1 MLRNGPLQTFDT
13 AEAGWAVNPKVYNDN
28 NTHLF
33 AYWTVDGMKNTGCF
47 DLTCP
52 GFVQTSSEV
61 VLGGDISDLYG
72 SDITIQISKDPY
84 TSNWFLR
91 YNDNEVGYWP
101 GEIFPILRHQANLVQ
116 WGGEVSSPN
125 VGTHP
130 HTATAMGSGKFADFI
145 FGSSG
150 TIKGMLVE
158 ENSNPLKPPENLY
171 PSSDEWDCYDAYLLK
186 EYVKEPSFFYGG
198 PGSRNNPRCP

>member
-1 MLRNGPLQTFDT
+1 
-13 AEAGWAVNPKVYNDN
+13 
-28 NTHLF
+28 
-33 AYWTVDGMKNTGCF
+33 
-47 DLTCP
+47 
-52 GFVQTSSEV
+52 
-61 VLGGDISDLYG
+61 
-72 SDITIQISKDPY
+72 
-84 TSNWFLR
+84 
-91 YNDNEVGYWP
+91 
-101 GEIFPILRHQANLVQ
+101 
-116 WGGEVSSPN
+116 
-125 VGTHP
+125 
-130 HTATAMGSGKFADFI
+130 MGSGKFADFI